1 MSTLARQ
8 LPPLPPINPSNR
20 YCATLATADLSRKNN
35 RICVT
40 RECGNMTNAVVWLEE
55 ETSKVWAAADS
66 LITVVGAG
74 AIARLLLHPPRRR

>member
-1 MSTLARQ
+1 
-8 LPPLPPINPSNR
+8 
-20 YCATLATADLSRKNN
+20 
-35 RICVT
+35 
-40 RECGNMTNAVVWLEE
+40 MTNAVVWLEE